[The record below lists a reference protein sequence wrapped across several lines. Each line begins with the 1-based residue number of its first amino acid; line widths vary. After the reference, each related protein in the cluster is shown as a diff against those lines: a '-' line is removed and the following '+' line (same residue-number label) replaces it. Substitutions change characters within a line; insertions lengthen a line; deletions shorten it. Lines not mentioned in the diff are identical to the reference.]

1 MTSSYG
7 NVIGT
12 PEDEIPDISD
22 TNYLKTG
29 ADLTSAVNEQIDDNI
44 KDTKEFFDDM
54 MEIEKN
60 RHEVWDKRLRYI
72 KEIVG
77 DIGTIKQTLEADDLE
92 KSLNDY
98 KKKKS
103 RKLRNDIVNHS
114 DNEQTFTALH
124 LSKIIEDE
132 EDPRR
137 PEIIAIL
144 DQLNYDVNP
153 DGDLKTFFAPYTNK
167 ELIGSI
173 YSTTLNSLGH
183 NSLIDPIEG
192 RNYRDWTDS
201 AIRAKIHTEAIKAGF
216 DITSP
221 KYEKWLLKLVQ
232 PVIDLQR
239 EKYQV
244 ALDSR
249 IQTNLNN
256 AQKEGINERIRLSA
270 LSINISEENGQDLT
284 TFNDPKFSLIKAISV
299 APSLGFNGDMSK
311 ATDYYFDQV
320 KTLLDGNE
328 ISIADGE
335 AVLNKLPF
343 YHHGTKK
350 TYANYNEYA
359 ESLDPTDKH
368 YFKVHNRIKLI
379 EDAIE
384 DKYALQKTEDGKV
397 HAKLQRPYEKKV
409 DELYA
414 RAARQNRKVRPEEV
428 FKIIQE
434 YYGDENLWV
443 AGHSIKGI
451 KPQFLTDLETQADYL
466 GDKNV
471 DVILKNKNLIN
482 SFEPAITREI
492 ALHKKKAI
500 NELDANDMFLASIIK
515 DELIQSLIAGD
526 DPSGLSDL
534 DIFLNSN
541 NNPKLFVQNKLDEI
555 IGRLKDGEFEADLA
569 TKGTRLA
576 YAKEGLKELHL
587 KSKGSTFDAP
597 EIYEAE
603 EPFIEKTIDHIK
615 SGGRLYPEMIK
626 WWGEFNIK
634 DEDGTRM
641 KPRELMY
648 RRLTALGVFKEE
660 KGKGFYID
668 PKRKFLTKDEIKYE
682 DTNGLI
688 GSLNLMTKKSA
699 INDETN
705 AKNFL
710 DMWEY
715 EGSKEGATDSKY
727 TGTGYNFFKRNSSTW
742 DTGLENAGYAFQ
754 AWMGRTLGGGDGA
767 TQLTK
772 LTVFDPNDKE
782 LDPVLPGNPAFQ
794 PTSIF
799 GLARLYPDA
808 RFGRYGMKGSQLTE
822 LFETDAFK
830 KYFEKNPATAFDDN
844 FQDFLAF
851 EWVRHQLNTKNS
863 IRGMKIVDGK
873 LSITDLTVFSEA
885 EVEAMKDIFPRLADY
900 KFSHL
905 NMLAKPIADIIL
917 TELEKAQKLDE
928 EEGGDKNVK
937 AYQKEQR
944 GKKVRE
950 FFSPLNPMQQ
960 F

>member
-7 NVIGT
+7 SIIGT

-22 TNYLKTG
+22 TNYMKTE
-29 ADLTSAVNEQIDDNI
+29 ANMEAAVNENVDDNI
-44 KDTKEFFDDM
+44 KDTKEFYDGM
-54 MEIEKN
+54 IEIEKN
-60 RHEVWDKRLRYI
+60 RQDILNKRLRSI
-72 KEIVG
+72 KEITG
-77 DIGTIKQTLEADDLE
+77 YIDDITTILTADDLE
-92 KSLNDY
+92 KSLNEY

-103 RKLRNDIVNHS
+103 RALRNEIVNHS
-114 DNEQTFTALH
+114 DNEQTYSALH
-124 LSKIIEDE
+124 LSKIIKDE

-137 PEIIAIL
+137 PEIQDVL
-144 DQLNYDVNP
+144 NQLNYDVDP
-153 DGDLKTFFAPYTNK
+153 DGDIKTFFAKYTDK
-167 ELIGSI
+167 ALIGSI
-173 YSTTLNSLGH
+173 YSTSLNSLGH
-183 NSLIDPIEG
+183 GSLTNAEDG
-192 RNYRDWTDS
+192 ANYRDWTDT
-201 AIRAKIHTEAIKAGF
+201 AIRVKIHTEAIKAGF
-216 DITSP
+216 DINSP

-232 PVIDLQR
+232 PVIDSQR
-239 EKYQV
+239 DKYQV
-244 ALDSR
+244 ALDSQ
-249 IQTNLNN
+249 IQTNINA
-256 AQKEGINERIRLSA
+256 AQKESIDDKIRISA
-270 LSINISEENGQDLT
+270 LSINISKENGQDLT

-299 APSLGFNGDMSK
+299 APSLGFNGDMGK
-311 ATDYYFDQV
+311 ATDYYFDQI

-335 AVLNKLPF
+335 AILNKLPF

-350 TYANYNEYA
+350 TYSSYREYA

-379 EDAIE
+379 DDAIE
-384 DKYALQKTEDGKV
+384 SKYALQATDEGKA
-397 HAKLQRPYEKKV
+397 HAKLQRPYKKKV
-409 DELYA
+409 DDLYA
-414 RAARQNRKVRPEEV
+414 LAARQNRKVRPEEV
-428 FKIIQE
+428 FKLIQE
-434 YYGDENLWV
+434 YYGDENLYV

-451 KPQFLTDLETQADYL
+451 KPKWLTDLETQADYL

-492 ALHKKKAI
+492 ALYKKKAV
-500 NELDANDMFLASIIK
+500 NQLDANDMFLASILK
-515 DELIQSLIAGD
+515 DELTASLIAGD
-526 DPSGLSDL
+526 DPSGLSDF

-541 NNPKLFVQNKLDEI
+541 NNSKLFVQNKLNEI
-555 IGRLKDGEFEADLA
+555 VERLKDGEFDADLA

-576 YAKEGLKELHL
+576 YAKEDLKELHL
-587 KSKGSTFDAP
+587 KSKGSTFDSP

-603 EPFIEKTIDHIK
+603 KPFIEKTILHIK

-648 RRLTALGVFKEE
+648 KRLTALGVFKEE

-688 GSLNLMTKKSA
+688 GSFNLMTKESS
-699 INDETN
+699 INGETN

-715 EGSKEGATDSKY
+715 EESKEGATDSQY
-727 TGTGYNFFKRNSSTW
+727 TGTGYNFFKRNSKTW
-742 DTGLENAGYAFQ
+742 DTGIENFGYGLQ
-754 AWMGRTLGGGDGA
+754 TKILKGLGLDGEP
-767 TQLTK
+767 QLTK
-772 LTVFDPNDKE
+772 LSVYDPNDAK
-782 LDPVLPGNPAFQ
+782 LKSILPGNPAA
-794 PTSIF
+794 PPRSIW
-799 GLARLYPDA
+799 GMAKLYPEA
-808 RFGRYGMKGSQLTE
+808 RFGRYGIKGSQLTE

-830 KYFEKNPATAFDDN
+830 KYLEKNPATAFDDN

-851 EWVRHQLNTKNS
+851 EWVRYQLNTKNS

-885 EVEAMKDIFPRLADY
+885 EVEAMKEIFPRLADY

-905 NMLAKPIADIIL
+905 NMLSKPIADIIL
-917 TELEKAQKLDE
+917 TKLEQAQKLDE

-937 AYQKEQR
+937 AYRKEQR

-950 FFSPLNPMQQ
+950 FFSPINPMQQ